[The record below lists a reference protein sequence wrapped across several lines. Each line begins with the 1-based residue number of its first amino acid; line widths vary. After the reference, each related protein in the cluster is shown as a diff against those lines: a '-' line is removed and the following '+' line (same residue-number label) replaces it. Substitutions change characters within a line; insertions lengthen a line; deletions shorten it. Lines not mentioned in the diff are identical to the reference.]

1 MGSQALAQTQAV
13 PDRAGLRA
21 DLEATRA
28 AFHAL
33 VDAAAGTTWRTQ
45 SPGSAWT
52 AGEVLVHL
60 TWALE
65 YLPEEVARARRG
77 KGMFNMPK
85 WIADPGS
92 FWIIRRQARKS
103 DPQSLHRRYDAAMD
117 AVLAALETVPDSDWG
132 LGARFYGHGFYTVA
146 GLFATPAEHLAEH
159 TAGMQAADRH
169 AADRHA
175 T

>member
-1 MGSQALAQTQAV
+1 MGVQSAAAPAAAQAPAI

-28 AFHAL
+28 AFHRL
-33 VDAAAGTTWRTQ
+33 LDAAASERWHAKSTT
-45 SPGSAWT
+45 SAWT
-52 AGEVLVHL
+52 VGEVFEHL

-65 YLPEEVARARRG
+65 QLPKEIESARRG

-92 FWIIRRQARKS
+92 FWITRWEARKS
-103 DPQSLHRRYDAAMD
+103 DPQSLHRRYDAAM
-117 AVLAALETVPDSDWG
+117 ARTLAALESVPDSDWG

-146 GLFATPAEHLAEH
+146 DLFRTPAEHLAEH
-159 TAGMQAADRH
+159 TGQM
-169 AADRHA
+169 
-175 T
+175 

>member
-1 MGSQALAQTQAV
+1 MQSQAAAPAALHASAA
-13 PDRAGLRA
+13 PDRTKLRA

-28 AFHAL
+28 AFHRL
-33 VDAAAGTTWRTQ
+33 LDAAAGERWHAKSAT
-45 SPGSAWT
+45 GAWT
-52 AGEVLVHL
+52 VGEVLVHL

-65 YLPEEVARARRG
+65 QLPQEVAMARRG

-103 DPQSLHRRYDAAMD
+103 DPQSLRRRYDAAMA
-117 AVLAALETVPDSDWG
+117 AVLAALEAVPDSDWG

-146 GLFATPAEHLAEH
+146 DLFATPAEHLAEH
-159 TAGMQAADRH
+159 TTAL
-169 AADRHA
+169 
-175 T
+175 